1 MIGKTISHYRVG
13 EMLGRGGL
21 GVVYK
26 AEDLKLGRVVALK
39 FLSENVGHDCQAV
52 ERLKRE
58 ARAASALNH
67 QNICTVYDI
76 DEHDG
81 QPFIAMEFLDGQT
94 LKDSIGRQAFAV
106 AGLLDIAIQIADAL
120 DAAHKRRIIHRD
132 IKPANVFVTD
142 GGQAKLLD
150 FGLAK
155 ACQDHQRAPISIAAS
170 LTRTEEHLTS
180 AGVAVGTVAYMSP
193 EQARGEPLDARSDL
207 FSLGAVLHEMATGE
221 PAFSGNTIAVVHDA
235 VLNRATIPAGRLN
248 PKLPS
253 QIEEVINKALEK
265 DRAMRYQT
273 ASDLRTDLVRLR
285 RDMNIAGAS
294 APVGSSTAISRWRRR
309 YGGLAAIG
317 VILAMLAALVVL
329 YRSRAPA
336 APASADSLAVV
347 YFENLTDPG
356 DPERL
361 GPMLR
366 SLLIT
371 ELGSSS
377 GLDVVSSQRVY
388 DIAKQLGAAETLNRS
403 IATEVARRSGVANM
417 VIGGIARAGQRIVV
431 TTELLGVESGRLLAS
446 QKAEGQNV
454 GDIFLIAEALGSQ
467 VRQDLLRSSSAD
479 AKAGPLAQRLT
490 GSVEAYSAYVRGEGS
505 FNRFEWEEA
514 AEQFSKAVRVDPD
527 FALAHYRLSLAAGF
541 LGKDTESTDAA
552 ERALALPQKLPP
564 SFTDFLKGNVL
575 YRKGAYHQAIGVLEH
590 ALTRDPEMKEA
601 LLVLSEI
608 YAHSALDNDIRRVV
622 GLTEK
627 MLSLDPSFNVA
638 FKHLAWSYALQGDF
652 KTAYEQLERETQSRI
667 SEEIA
672 RPWLVALDG
681 RAEEALKM
689 SEALDEPFKTIL
701 GAEFGMLASR
711 WDSAR
716 RIALRDNGA
725 KGWVRGWMLRN
736 RGDLYAYW
744 GQFDSAVNSYREA
757 ATSAGLKQHEGV
769 EGGIAAAALQSL
781 AQLLATKGELKA
793 ARAHAEQALQIQ
805 PEGPRCLWTLPGSLH
820 CGKEMCRPLSPT

>member
-94 LKDSIGRQAFAV
+94 LKDSIGRQPFAV

-235 VLNRATIPAGRLN
+235 VLNSAPIPAGRLN

-294 APVGSSTAISRWRRR
+294 APDGSSTAISRWRRR
-309 YGGLAAIG
+309 YSGLAAIG

-336 APASADSLAVV
+336 APASADSCGRLLR
-347 YFENLTDPG
+347 EPLQIPG

-377 GLDVVSSQRVY
+377 GLDVSEQPEKRLRHRQTAWRCRDLESLDCDRSGAPFRSGQHGHRGKCARGPA
-388 DIAKQLGAAETLNRS
+388 DRRDDGAAWCRKWADSTGFAES
-403 IATEVARRSGVANM
+403 RR
-417 VIGGIARAGQRIVV
+417 
-431 TTELLGVESGRLLAS
+431 
-446 QKAEGQNV
+446 AEDV

-490 GSVEAYSAYVRGEGS
+490 GSVARSL
-505 FNRFEWEEA
+505 
-514 AEQFSKAVRVDPD
+514 Q
-527 FALAHYRLSLAAGF
+527 RL
-541 LGKDTESTDAA
+541 
-552 ERALALPQKLPP
+552 RA
-564 SFTDFLKGNVL
+564 
-575 YRKGAYHQAIGVLEH
+575 
-590 ALTRDPEMKEA
+590 
-601 LLVLSEI
+601 
-608 YAHSALDNDIRRVV
+608 
-622 GLTEK
+622 
-627 MLSLDPSFNVA
+627 
-638 FKHLAWSYALQGDF
+638 W
-652 KTAYEQLERETQSRI
+652 
-667 SEEIA
+667 
-672 RPWLVALDG
+672 
-681 RAEEALKM
+681 
-689 SEALDEPFKTIL
+689 
-701 GAEFGMLASR
+701 
-711 WDSAR
+711 
-716 RIALRDNGA
+716 
-725 KGWVRGWMLRN
+725 
-736 RGDLYAYW
+736 
-744 GQFDSAVNSYREA
+744 
-757 ATSAGLKQHEGV
+757 
-769 EGGIAAAALQSL
+769 
-781 AQLLATKGELKA
+781 
-793 ARAHAEQALQIQ
+793 
-805 PEGPRCLWTLPGSLH
+805 
-820 CGKEMCRPLSPT
+820 